1 MRMVAR
7 SLSVSFNRSR
17 RAGSA
22 GSSSSLIAS
31 ISEGESEKNATSDE
45 DIKPER
51 MRSKPLTASAIHA
64 ERAISGLMIWFSVSK
79 LCLISSLPLVYAPHY
94 IAREAG
100 LRAHG
105 AGSHSVVSPP

>member
-64 ERAISGLMIWFSVSK
+64 ERAISGLMIWLNVSK
-79 LCLISSLPLVYAPHY
+79 RDLISVH
-94 IAREAG
+94 
-100 LRAHG
+100 LRACARHRIG
-105 AGSHSVVSPP
+105 LSASQLLMRAGSRS